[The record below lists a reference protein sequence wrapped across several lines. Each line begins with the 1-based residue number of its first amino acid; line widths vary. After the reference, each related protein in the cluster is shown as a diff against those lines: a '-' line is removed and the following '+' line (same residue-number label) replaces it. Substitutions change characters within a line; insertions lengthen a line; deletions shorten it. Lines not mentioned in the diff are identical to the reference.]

1 MKTGDEGIKL
11 IKDFEKLR
19 LKAYLDSKGVPTIG
33 WGNTFYENGT
43 KVKMGDTISIERAD
57 SLFTIIL
64 FKFEKELNSM
74 LKVSLNQNQF
84 DALMVFIYNIGS
96 GAFLNSTILKKINI
110 NPNDPSISIEFM
122 RWNKSNGKTLEGLT
136 RRRQQEASLY
146 FKKIK

>member
-43 KVKMGDTISIERAD
+43 KVKMGDTISRERAD

-74 LKVSLNQNQF
+74 LKVGLNQNQF

-122 RWNKSNGKTLEGLT
+122 RWNKSGGKALEGLT

-146 FKKIK
+146 FKKP

>member
-43 KVKMGDTISIERAD
+43 KVKMGDTISRERAD

-122 RWNKSNGKTLEGLT
+122 RWNKSSGKTLEGLT